1 MSKLTQGHIDCL
13 VNWMK
18 QNRGKRLNVTK
29 TWRNN
34 GYEVLS
40 SRLTIAKKKTFEI
53 LEAEGIQVDK
63 EKSCIPASR
72 KISIEDIK
80 EATINEEVIPEY
92 KVEQIE
98 GPIPL
103 KYSVIVT
110 PENIQR
116 IGKSLQGAIYTA
128 NLMEK
133 KAKITATINFE

>member
-13 VNWMK
+13 VNWIK

-34 GYEVLS
+34 GFEVLS
-40 SRLTIAKKKTFEI
+40 SQLTTAKLKAFDI
-53 LEAEGIQVDK
+53 LESEGIEIDR

-72 KISIEDIK
+72 ILPMENLKEGSINK
-80 EATINEEVIPEY
+80 EVIPEY
-92 KVEQIE
+92 KSKPVE
-98 GPIPL
+98 GSDPL

-133 KAKITATINFE
+133 KAKITATIYFE